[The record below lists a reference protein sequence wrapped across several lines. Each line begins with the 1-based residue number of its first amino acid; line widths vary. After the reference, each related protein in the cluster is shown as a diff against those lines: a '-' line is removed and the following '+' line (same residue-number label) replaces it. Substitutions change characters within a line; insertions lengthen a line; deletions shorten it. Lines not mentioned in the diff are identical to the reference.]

1 MQSLQKL
8 IDKLKSCEN
17 TKFPTLKVTQG
28 NFEGDQIIEQNLLCS
43 VFKNSTLK
51 NVEFKTTQLGLSSF
65 EDCKFQDCKFQDCD
79 LNDTTFFDC
88 NFQNCQF
95 IDSQITESFFKT
107 VSFINCKFLESNL
120 VQTRFDSCK
129 FINTSIAIGTNYQIY
144 VYSVIIIDSTIGNS
158 EKSITLNGKFELTD
172 FLLPSNKINDFLS

>member
-43 VFKNSTLK
+43 EFKNSTLK

-65 EDCKFQDCKFQDCD
+65 EDCKFQDCD
-79 LNDTTFFDC
+79 LNDTAFFDC

-95 IDSQITESFFKT
+95 IDSQITESFFKK
-107 VSFINCKFLESNL
+107 VSFINCKFLKSDL
-120 VQTRFDSCK
+120 VQAWFDSCK
-129 FINTSIAIGTNYQIY
+129 FINTSIAIGTNYQDY
-144 VYSVIIIDSTIGNS
+144 VYSVMIIDSTIGNS
-158 EKSITLNGKFELTD
+158 EKSITLNGEFELTD